1 MKKIISIL
9 FLLFSFN
16 SQAMSPNEMYVII
29 GAVKYYN
36 ESCSGLNLAGVQR
49 MNKGLKR
56 YKMDK
61 TPIHILEQHPLA
73 ISGYKTASQYGCQ
86 GTKMKLKKLASEC
99 MLISFLTHFQN
110 NKSNCIVFFI

>member
-1 MKKIISIL
+1 MKNLVLVL
-9 FLLFSFN
+9 FLTFNFN

-29 GAVKYYN
+29 GAVTYYN
-36 ESCSGLNLAGVQR
+36 ESCRGLNLAGVQR

-86 GTKMKLKKLASEC
+86 GTKIEAQKAGLG
-99 MLISFLTHFQN
+99 IYIN
-110 NKSNCIVFFI
+110 

>member
-1 MKKIISIL
+1 
-9 FLLFSFN
+9 
-16 SQAMSPNEMYVII
+16 MSPNEMYVII

-73 ISGYKTASQYGCQ
+73 ISNMAVKEQ
-86 GTKMKLKKLASEC
+86 KLKLKKPASEC
-99 MLISFLTHFQN
+99 MSISFLIYFQN

>member
-1 MKKIISIL
+1 MKNLVLVL
-9 FLLFSFN
+9 FLTFNFN

-36 ESCSGLNLAGVQR
+36 ESCSGLNLAGIQR
-49 MNKGLKR
+49 MNKGLNR

-86 GTKMKLKKLASEC
+86 GTKIEAQKAGFGMYV
-99 MLISFLTHFQN
+99 N
-110 NKSNCIVFFI
+110 

>member
-1 MKKIISIL
+1 MKKLIL
-9 FLLFSFN
+9 VLSLIFSFN

-61 TPIHILEQHPLA
+61 TPIHILEHHPLA

-86 GTKMKLKKLASEC
+86 GTKIEAQKPASEC
-99 MLISFLTHFQN
+99 MSISFLIYFQN

>member
-1 MKKIISIL
+1 MKKVISIL
-9 FLLFSFN
+9 FLIFSFN

-29 GAVKYYN
+29 GAIKYYN

-61 TPIHILEQHPLA
+61 TPIHSRA
-73 ISGYKTASQYGCQ
+73 ASTCYFR
-86 GTKMKLKKLASEC
+86 L
-99 MLISFLTHFQN
+99 QN
-110 NKSNCIVFFI
+110 RKPIWLSRNKN